1 MTRIIERL
9 DEIGT
14 RYDALFCDLWG
25 CLHDGRA
32 VFPAAVQ
39 ALQAYRAKGGR
50 VVLLTNAARPNADVA
65 RQIEGFGA
73 PRDCYDLIVS
83 SGDAAQASMASGA
96 FGRKVHFIGPERD
109 LTFFRDAEGRPIAVE
124 RVGIDEAES
133 VVCTGLVNDRA
144 ETPEDYRAILLAAK
158 NRGLRFLCA
167 NPDIVVDV
175 GDRRIWCAGALA
187 AAYTDIGGE
196 SFYFGKPHAPIYDL
210 ARVRLEQAGGG
221 TGRTLC
227 IGDGILPDV
236 AGGMGEDLDTLFVT
250 GGLAAAETS
259 TRSGSPEPQALT
271 TYLAQF
277 QLSPTWAIGAL
288 R

>member
-1 MTRIIERL
+1 MTRIIESL
-9 DEIGT
+9 DEIGA

-39 ALQAYRAKGGR
+39 ALQTYRSGGGR

-83 SGDAAQASMASGA
+83 SGDAAQAAMASGV
-96 FGRKVHFIGPERD
+96 FGHKVHFIGPERD

-124 RVGIDEAES
+124 RVGIDEAEG
-133 VVCTGLVNDRA
+133 VVCTGLVNDRT
-144 ETPEDYRAILLAAK
+144 ETPDDYRATLLAAK
-158 NRGLRFLCA
+158 NRGLKFLCA

-175 GDRRIWCAGALA
+175 GEQRIWCAGALA
-187 AAYTDIGGE
+187 AAYTEMGGE

-210 ARVRLEQAGGG
+210 ARNRLEQAGGD
-221 TGRTLC
+221 TSRILC
-227 IGDGILPDV
+227 IGDGILTDV

-250 GGLAAAETS
+250 GGLAAAETGTS
-259 TRSGSPEPQALT
+259 DGRPEPKALT
-271 TYLAQF
+271 AFLEKF